1 MNKVEFKNILI
12 VEDGDKLRRSLTE
25 YFSAMNNVTAC
36 PTLKN
41 AIAACSA
48 NEYDIVLLD
57 LILPDGNGIALLENL
72 RQTPVIILSDLGA
85 DENVIDGFNAGAADY
100 IIKPC
105 SPQVIEARMA
115 LRLLPSTKA
124 DISIGGLT
132 LNVSGRTTFYK
143 NTALELTSS
152 EFNILMFLMQNAG
165 KFFTANE
172 IYEQVWKMPHLNT
185 ETIKKHLSNLR
196 KKMLAVSDDCASLLA
211 TKFGKGYAFIGGKNE
226 QPIS

>member
-196 KKMLAVSDDCASLLA
+196 KKLLAVSDECAALLT
-211 TKFGKGYAFIGGKNE
+211 TKFGKGYAFIGGKND
-226 QPIS
+226 

>member
-1 MNKVEFKNILI
+1 M
-12 VEDGDKLRRSLTE
+12 
-25 YFSAMNNVTAC
+25 
-36 PTLKN
+36 
-41 AIAACSA
+41 
-48 NEYDIVLLD
+48 
-57 LILPDGNGIALLENL
+57 ILPDGNGIALLENL

-100 IIKPC
+100 IIKLC

-143 NTALELTSS
+143 NTALVLTSS

-165 KFFTANE
+165 AYNV
-172 IYEQVWKMPHLNT
+172 ICHNRPNRSM
-185 ETIKKHLSNLR
+185 LSIR
-196 KKMLAVSDDCASLLA
+196 LLHRIV
-211 TKFGKGYAFIGGKNE
+211 YN
-226 QPIS
+226 P

>member
-152 EFNILMFLMQNAG
+152 EFNILMFLMQNVGAY
-165 KFFTANE
+165 NV
-172 IYEQVWKMPHLNT
+172 ICHNRPNRSM
-185 ETIKKHLSNLR
+185 LSIR
-196 KKMLAVSDDCASLLA
+196 LLHRIV
-211 TKFGKGYAFIGGKNE
+211 YN
-226 QPIS
+226 P